1 MTGKASLSKA
11 LDRFPRVRMT
21 HAPTPVESLNNLSS
35 DLGLR
40 LSIKRDDCTGIGFG
54 GNKVRQLEFYLG
66 QACEQ
71 HADTVLIT
79 GAVQSNFV
87 RTTAAM
93 AAKLGMACHVQLEDR
108 VATDSEHYRSSGN
121 VLLNRLLGAS
131 VHHYGVGEDESGADA
146 ALDDLAGRLLQS
158 GACPYV
164 VHLGMQH
171 PPLGALGYVSAAME
185 IADQLQT
192 MDRVDVIY
200 IPSGSALTH
209 IGVLYGLRMLGI
221 DIPVRGVCVR
231 RSKSLQHKRVVTRLN
246 ELGEML
252 IGPVPSSC
260 IELTDIALAP
270 GYGIMSESAREVI
283 EKTARREGLFI
294 DPVYSGKTMSAVF
307 QEADQLQGKH
317 VLMWHTGGQP
327 ALFAYQDA
335 FGYQPPVE

>member
-146 ALDDLAGRLLQS
+146 ALDDLAGRLSQS
-158 GACPYV
+158 GASPYV
-164 VHLGMQH
+164 IHLGMQH

-192 MDRVDVIY
+192 MDRVDVILHS
-200 IPSGSALTH
+200 IRQRADTH
-209 IGVLYGLRMLGI
+209 RCV
-221 DIPVRGVCVR
+221 VRAA
-231 RSKSLQHKRVVTRLN
+231 H
-246 ELGEML
+246 
-252 IGPVPSSC
+252 
-260 IELTDIALAP
+260 
-270 GYGIMSESAREVI
+270 ARY
-283 EKTARREGLFI
+283 R
-294 DPVYSGKTMSAVF
+294 
-307 QEADQLQGKH
+307 
-317 VLMWHTGGQP
+317 HTGAWCLRASIKIFTAQKSGN
-327 ALFAYQDA
+327 A
-335 FGYQPPVE
+335 FERAG